1 MYLSI
6 NFKAIVKFSNYQ
18 RAIAAPQ
25 VAPAPKAV
33 NTIISPDLIALVKF
47 NCAKAS
53 GIDAAEQFACLS
65 NVTITL
71 FESTPNWLTILLIIR
86 KFA

>member
-6 NFKAIVKFSNYQ
+6 NFKAIVKFLNYQ

-33 NTIISPDLIALVKF
+33 NTIISPVASIMPLFLALA
-47 NCAKAS
+47 N
-53 GIDAAEQFACLS
+53 
-65 NVTITL
+65 
-71 FESTPNWLTILLIIR
+71 P
-86 KFA
+86 